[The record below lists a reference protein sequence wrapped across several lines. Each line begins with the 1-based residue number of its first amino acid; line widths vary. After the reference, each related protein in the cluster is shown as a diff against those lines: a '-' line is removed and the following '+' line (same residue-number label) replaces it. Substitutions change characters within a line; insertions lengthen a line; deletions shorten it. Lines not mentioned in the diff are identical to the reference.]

1 MGELGGVIPGTF
13 LFEFF
18 VLTSMRGLNI
28 FRKTLLIFILAES
41 TVWLKNNITYST
53 LHLQERHNYAESTI
67 YVELGTRDNCC
78 DNLTSFKAKTT
89 LYCHIVATIV
99 ATIWHCFNNNKL
111 FTVTL
116 SLNYEP
122 KLHGYSQR
130 QTFFVFKCGIQAFV
144 CCRIGDVKK
153 MSLAQHRKFRLKHM
167 WHLTG
172 LLTKYVN

>member
-78 DNLTSFKAKTT
+78 HNLTSFTVRPKQ
-89 LYCHIVATIV
+89 
-99 ATIWHCFNNNKL
+99 L

-116 SLNYEP
+116 SRQLLRQSDIVSTTTNSLLSHCRYIMSRNYTVTP
-122 KLHGYSQR
+122 RDKHFSYFSVGCKLSY
-130 QTFFVFKCGIQAFV
+130 VVALAMLKKC
-144 CCRIGDVKK
+144 R
-153 MSLAQHRKFRLKHM
+153 SPS
-167 WHLTG
+167 T
-172 LLTKYVN
+172 VNLG